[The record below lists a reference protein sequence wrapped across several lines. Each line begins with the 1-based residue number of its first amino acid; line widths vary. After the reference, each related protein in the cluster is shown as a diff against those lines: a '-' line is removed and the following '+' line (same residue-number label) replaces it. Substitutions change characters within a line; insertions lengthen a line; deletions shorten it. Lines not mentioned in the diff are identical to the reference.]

1 MKATLRQQE
10 IEMRAWSLIL
20 LWYIK
25 VRKYL
30 HCFFVV
36 INENES
42 ALIIG
47 SKLNPFFRDDE
58 WYKLVS

>member
-47 SKLNPFFRDDE
+47 SKLNPFFCDDE